1 MAYDWL
7 KGVADEYDTIVIGS
21 GLGGL
26 TGANVLAKAGHRVLL
41 LEHHY
46 QFGGLATWFTRK
58 GGHIFDI
65 SLHGFP
71 SGMIKS
77 CRKYWT
83 KEIADSIVQLRDI
96 RFVNPQMDV
105 WTTFTRD
112 DYTRVLVEQFR
123 IERPKVE
130 EFFAYLR
137 SMNYYDNNPETTR
150 ELFNRFFPGRDDVHR
165 LLMEPIA
172 YANGSTLDD
181 PAITYGIVFSNFM
194 GAGVYTF
201 RGGSDL
207 LIEKMVEE
215 LKRNGVEC
223 RKRVLVDR
231 ILVEERDGRKVAAGI
246 VAKNGR
252 VIRAKAILSNAN
264 IKNTIFRLA
273 GEDAF
278 PPEFVEAARAVRINS
293 SSCQV
298 YLGIR
303 KGESIPHIGDLVFT
317 SDAPMFSSEELT
329 DFHTSSRTFSV
340 YYPDTRPG
348 SDRYTVVVS
357 LNGRYP
363 DWSKLTESE
372 YANHKNRLIEESIV
386 ALERFIPGVR
396 TKIDWTEAATPRTI
410 ERYTTH
416 LGGTSFGTKFEGLKV
431 SMDLSDK
438 LPGLYHAGSVG
449 IIMSGWLGTINY
461 GVITANKI
469 DKFLFAE
476 KQRAA
481 PVAAASLT
489 PANPLMPSVTDL
501 IPHRPPFLFVDEIVS
516 EGPDTLVARRT
527 WRADEDFYRGHYPGA
542 PITPGVL
549 LCEAVFQTGA
559 LFMARQ
565 AQAAGTG
572 SASGVPLLAKISDVR
587 FRNPVYPGDTIT
599 IEVKRKEVLGGFTMM
614 SGTVK
619 AGEKRILTVEF
630 AVAWKTP
637 EGSAPKAP

>member
-7 KGVADEYDTIVIGS
+7 KGVADEYDVIVIGS

-71 SGMIKS
+71 VGMVKS

-83 KEIADSIVQLRDI
+83 KEIADSIVPLKDI

-105 WTTFTRD
+105 WTTFTRE
-112 DYTRVLVEQFR
+112 DYTRVLVEQFSLDR
-123 IERPKVE
+123 AHVE
-130 EFFAYLR
+130 KFYDYLR
-137 SMNYYDNNPETTR
+137 GMNFYDNNPETTG
-150 ELFNRFFPGRDDVHR
+150 EMLERFFPGRDDVKR

-194 GAGVYTF
+194 GSGVYTF

-207 LIEKMVEE
+207 LVEKMIAE
-215 LKRNGVEC
+215 LKRNGVEV
-223 RKRVLVDR
+223 RKKVLVEK
-231 ILVEERDGRKVAAGI
+231 ILVEERDGRKVACGI
-246 VAKNGR
+246 VASNGR
-252 VIRAKAILSNAN
+252 VVRAKAVLSNAN
-264 IKNTIFRLA
+264 IKNTIFRLG
-273 GEDAF
+273 GEENF
-278 PPEFVEAARAVRINS
+278 PADFIREAQAVRINS

-303 KGESIPHIGDLVFT
+303 KGETIPHIGDLVFT
-317 SDAPMFSSEELT
+317 SENPKFSSTELT
-329 DFHTSSRTFSV
+329 DFHTTSRTFSV

-357 LNGRYP
+357 LNGHYA
-363 DWSKLTESE
+363 DWKQLGDEDYE
-372 YANHKNRLIEESIV
+372 REKQRLIDESV
-386 ALERFIPGVR
+386 AALEKYIPGVAA
-396 TKIDWTEAATPRTI
+396 KIDWKEAATPRTI

-416 LGGTSFGTKFEGLKV
+416 FGGTSFGTKFEGLKV
-431 SMDLSDK
+431 SMELSDR

-469 DKFLFAE
+469 DKALFAM
-476 KQRAA
+476 KQAAAAA
-481 PVAAASLT
+481 P
-489 PANPLMPSVTDL
+489 SV
-501 IPHRPPFLFVDEIVS
+501 
-516 EGPDTLVARRT
+516 
-527 WRADEDFYRGHYPGA
+527 
-542 PITPGVL
+542 
-549 LCEAVFQTGA
+549 
-559 LFMARQ
+559 
-565 AQAAGTG
+565 
-572 SASGVPLLAKISDVR
+572 
-587 FRNPVYPGDTIT
+587 
-599 IEVKRKEVLGGFTMM
+599 
-614 SGTVK
+614 
-619 AGEKRILTVEF
+619 
-630 AVAWKTP
+630 
-637 EGSAPKAP
+637 

>member
-7 KGVADEYDTIVIGS
+7 KGVADEYDIIVIGS

-26 TGANVLAKAGHRVLL
+26 TGANVLAKAGHKVLL

-71 SGMIKS
+71 VGMIKS

-83 KEIADSIVQLRDI
+83 KEISDSIVQLKDV

-105 WTTFTRD
+105 WTTFTRE
-112 DYTRVLVEQFR
+112 DYTRVLVEQFKLDR
-123 IERPKVE
+123 AHVE
-130 EFFAYLR
+130 SFYDYLR
-137 SMNYYDNNPETTR
+137 SMNYYDNNPETTGQML
-150 ELFNRFFPGRDDVHR
+150 ERFFPGRDDVKR

-194 GAGVYTF
+194 GSGVYTF
-201 RGGSDL
+201 RGGSDV

-215 LKRNGVEC
+215 LKKNGVEL
-223 RKRVLVDR
+223 RKKVLVEK
-231 ILVEERDGRKVAAGI
+231 ILVEDRGNGPVACGI
-246 VAKNGR
+246 VASNGR
-252 VIRAKAILSNAN
+252 VIRAKAVLSNAN
-264 IKNTIFRLA
+264 IKNTVLRLA
-273 GEDAF
+273 GEQNFA
-278 PPEFVEAARAVRINS
+278 PEFVQATKEVRINH

-317 SDAPMFSSEELT
+317 SATPTFSSEALT
-329 DFHTSSRTFSV
+329 AFNTTSRTFSV

-357 LNGRYP
+357 INALYS
-363 DWSKLTESE
+363 DWNKLSE
-372 YANHKNRLIEESIV
+372 EDYEKEKVRLIEESV
-386 ALERFIPGVR
+386 TALEKYIPDVR
-396 TKIDWTEAATPRTI
+396 GKIDWKEAATPRTI

-416 LGGTSFGTKFEGLKV
+416 FGGTSFGTKFEGLKV
-431 SMDLSDK
+431 SMGLSEQ

-469 DKFLFAE
+469 DKYLFSL
-476 KQRAA
+476 KQG
-481 PVAAASLT
+481 AAA
-489 PANPLMPSVTDL
+489 
-501 IPHRPPFLFVDEIVS
+501 
-516 EGPDTLVARRT
+516 
-527 WRADEDFYRGHYPGA
+527 
-542 PITPGVL
+542 
-549 LCEAVFQTGA
+549 
-559 LFMARQ
+559 
-565 AQAAGTG
+565 
-572 SASGVPLLAKISDVR
+572 
-587 FRNPVYPGDTIT
+587 
-599 IEVKRKEVLGGFTMM
+599 
-614 SGTVK
+614 
-619 AGEKRILTVEF
+619 
-630 AVAWKTP
+630 
-637 EGSAPKAP
+637 